1 MTVIIEG
8 QRRDQLL
15 GGPQIRSA
23 WVQRMD
29 RGRRSDADR
38 RANSPRLPHR
48 RRTGHEDLAPPSGA
62 RGLRAEVDRRHRAG
76 RVVTGGP
83 MSRSAAPRRFGPANE
98 LLWGECETWVNLVS
112 QPMTTALRR
121 QNSDVSDESGAGVR
135 ISDPLDDSR
144 HTRTRPGS
152 RPRLGMH
159 PGDQRQLLL

>member
-1 MTVIIEG
+1 
-8 QRRDQLL
+8 
-15 GGPQIRSA
+15 
-23 WVQRMD
+23 
-29 RGRRSDADR
+29 
-38 RANSPRLPHR
+38 
-48 RRTGHEDLAPPSGA
+48 
-62 RGLRAEVDRRHRAG
+62 
-76 RVVTGGP
+76 